1 MKILNSDQIKLL
13 DQETIAIQN
22 ISSWQLME
30 RASEAVTDAILD
42 KIKGQQ
48 PAFSIFCGKGNNGGD
63 GLAIARIL
71 FRKISKSISFA
82 PGRTI
87 FQRKSGEPEKVK
99 EYGYQRYSFQ

>member
-1 MKILNSDQIKLL
+1 MKILNSGQIKIL

-30 RASEAVTDAILD
+30 RASEAVTNAILD

-48 PAFSIFCGKGNNGGD
+48 PTFSIFCGKGNNGGD

-71 FRKISKSISFA
+71 FRKISKSTFSCIRLNNI
-82 PGRTI
+82 PKKI
-87 FQRKSGEPEKVK
+87 WKIRKD
-99 EYGYQRYSFQ
+99 